1 MPSQIFTAAEVRRL
15 LDEGAQ
21 LVDVLE
27 PEEYQHSH
35 LPGAISIPLKE
46 LNDSTASRLDRSKPV
61 IVYCNDF
68 G

>member
-1 MPSQIFTAAEVRRL
+1 MPIQVFSLAEVRRL

-46 LNDSTASRLDRSKPV
+46 LNEASANRLDRSKPM

>member
-1 MPSQIFTAAEVRRL
+1 LTAL
-15 LDEGAQ
+15 LAAGGQ

-27 PEEYQHSH
+27 PEAFRHSH
-35 LPGAISIPLKE
+35 LPGAVNIPLKAV
-46 LNDSTASRLDRSKPV
+46 TAQGVARLDRNRPV

>member
-1 MPSQIFTAAEVRRL
+1 VPSPIFTVDEVRRL

-46 LNDSTASRLDRSKPV
+46 LNETTARRLDRSKPV

>member
-1 MPSQIFTAAEVRRL
+1 VPSQLFTFDEMRRL
-15 LDEGAQ
+15 LNEGAQ

-46 LNDSTASRLDRSKPV
+46 LNETTARRLDRSKPV

>member
-1 MPSQIFTAAEVRRL
+1 MPSKIYSVDEVRKL
-15 LDEGAQ
+15 LDGGAQ

-27 PEEYQHSH
+27 PEEYAESH
-35 LPGAISIPLKE
+35 LPGAINLPLKE
-46 LNDSTASRLDRSKPV
+46 LNEATASRLDRARPV

>member
-1 MPSQIFTAAEVRRL
+1 MPSQLFTVDEVLRL

-46 LNDSTASRLDRSKPV
+46 LNATTAGRLDRSKPV

>member
-1 MPSQIFTAAEVRRL
+1 MPSQIFTVDEVRRL

-46 LNDSTASRLDRSKPV
+46 LNETTARRLDHSKPV